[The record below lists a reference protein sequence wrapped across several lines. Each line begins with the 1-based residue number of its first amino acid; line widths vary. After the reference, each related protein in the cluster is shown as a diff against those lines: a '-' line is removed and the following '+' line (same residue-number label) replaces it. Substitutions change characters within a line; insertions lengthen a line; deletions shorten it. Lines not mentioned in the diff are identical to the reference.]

1 MTEKKI
7 MKAAGLTLAVFCAG
21 LAVTVLTGKNGTVV
35 TLAALWLF
43 GCYCVRCGTD
53 AMDRKT
59 GGEEGSRARQQDT
72 GEPAVYCYICSP
84 YRGGFLRRIRNRRY
98 ARKLTREA
106 VRMGYVPITPHLYLT
121 QVLDDRRQQEREK
134 GLELGLDLLN
144 VCATMLVGQRYGITE
159 GMQKEITQAARM
171 RVDIKYRR

>member
-43 GCYCVRCGTD
+43 GCYCVRCGL
-53 AMDRKT
+53 AAEGRKT
-59 GGEEGSRARQQDT
+59 GRPCTWQQDT

-84 YRGGFLRRIRNRRY
+84 YRGNLLRRIRNRRY
-98 ARKLTREA
+98 ARRLTKEA
-106 VRMGYVPITPHLYLT
+106 VRMGYVPIAPHLYLT

-134 GLELGLDLLN
+134 GLALGLHLVDL
-144 VCATMLVGQRYGITE
+144 CGTILVGTRYGISD
-159 GMQKEITQAARM
+159 GMKKEMKRAVKNGM
-171 RVDIKYRR
+171 CMKSRR

>member
-43 GCYCVRCGTD
+43 GVYCVVCGV
-53 AMDRKT
+53 AAADRKT
-59 GGEEGSRARQQDT
+59 GGEEGSLTRQQDA

-98 ARKLTREA
+98 ARRLTKEA

-134 GLELGLDLLN
+134 GLELGLHLVDL
-144 VCATMLVGQRYGITE
+144 CGTILVGTRYGISA
-159 GMQKEITQAARM
+159 GMKKEMKRAVKNGM
-171 RVDIKYRR
+171 CMKSRR